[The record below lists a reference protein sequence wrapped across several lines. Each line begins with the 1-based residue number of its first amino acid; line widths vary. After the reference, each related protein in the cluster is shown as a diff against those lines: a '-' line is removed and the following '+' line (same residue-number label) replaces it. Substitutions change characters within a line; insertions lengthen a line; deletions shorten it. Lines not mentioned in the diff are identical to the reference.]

1 VKVEIVIDGRSA
13 RLEYTRLENK
23 GPEHPRVEHM
33 RVEHR
38 GHFRY
43 ERENGGA
50 TSDGIE
56 ADYSVSALT
65 PGAYSVLIGGRSY
78 EVVAG
83 APGEIVVK
91 GRTFAVTVFDPREMR
106 GRKTKDTG
114 EGRRNIA
121 AMMPGKVVRILVAEG
136 DAIEAG
142 QGLIV
147 VEAMKMQNEMKSPK
161 AGRVV
166 EVKVKADATVAA
178 GEVLLVIE

>member
-1 VKVEIVIDGRSA
+1 VKVEVVIDGRSG
-13 RLEYTRLENK
+13 RLEYTRLENT
-23 GPEHPRVEHM
+23 GPEHT

-43 ERENGGA
+43 ERENGGSA
-50 TSDGIE
+50 SDGIE
-56 ADYSVSALT
+56 ADYSVAALT
-65 PGAYSVLIGGRSY
+65 PGAYSVVIGGRSY

-83 APGEIVVK
+83 APGEIVVN
-91 GRTFAVTVFDPREMR
+91 GRVFAVTIFDPREMR
-106 GRKTKDTG
+106 GRKSKDTG

-147 VEAMKMQNEMKSPK
+147 VEAMKMQNEMKSSK

-166 EVKVKADATVAA
+166 EVKAKADATVAA

>member
-1 VKVEIVIDGRSA
+1 VKVEVVIDGRAA
-13 RLEYTRLENK
+13 RLEYTKLER
-23 GPEHPRVEHM
+23 GD
-33 RVEHR
+33 

-43 ERENGGA
+43 EREG
-50 TSDGIE
+50 SDGIE
-56 ADYSVSALT
+56 NGVIEGDHSIAPLAVGGYSV
-65 PGAYSVLIGGRSY
+65 VIGGRSY
-78 EVVAG
+78 AVIAS
-83 APGEIVVK
+83 APGEIIVN
-91 GRTFAVTVFDPREMR
+91 GRVFAVTVFDPREMR
-106 GRKTKDTG
+106 GRKSNDTG

-121 AMMPGKVVRILVAEG
+121 AMMPGKVVRILVSEG

-178 GEVLLVIE
+178 GDVLLVIE